1 MDTEKFFVIKQSQ
14 TDIAIFLLFFLNTF
28 LIAFPEN
35 KQLCDL
41 LLSWTLQL
49 KTYLHSVS
57 EGGSVSDG
65 GGEHWW
71 MSRSSRNSKLAE
83 YVSFKGLLS
92 QISV

>member
-1 MDTEKFFVIKQSQ
+1 MIQSQ

-28 LIAFPEN
+28 LIALPEN

-57 EGGSVSDG
+57 EGGVFQMEEENTDECLDQVG
-65 GGEHWW
+65 TQ
-71 MSRSSRNSKLAE
+71 N
-83 YVSFKGLLS
+83 
-92 QISV
+92 

>member
-1 MDTEKFFVIKQSQ
+1 MIKQSQ

-41 LLSWTLQL
+41 QL

-65 GGEHWW
+65 GGEH
-71 MSRSSRNSKLAE
+71 
-83 YVSFKGLLS
+83 
-92 QISV
+92 